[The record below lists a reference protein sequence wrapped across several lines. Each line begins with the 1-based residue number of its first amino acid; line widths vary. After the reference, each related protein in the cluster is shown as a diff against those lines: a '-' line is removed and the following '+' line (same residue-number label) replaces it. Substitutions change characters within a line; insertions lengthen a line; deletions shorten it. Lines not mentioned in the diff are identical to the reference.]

1 MKKNTRTKKKK
12 KKLKEDR
19 SLIFHDIHIPHFD
32 HCFTLHI
39 STIIYHTQKLH
50 LLTYFLDKIR
60 E

>member
-1 MKKNTRTKKKK
+1 MKKNTRTKKNE
-12 KKLKEDR
+12 KLKEDK

-39 STIIYHTQKLH
+39 STIIYLTQKLH